1 MKKVFRLLLIVYH
14 RLRNE
19 THAAFHDDARVL
31 IKKSGAGALGVTSQ
45 LAPYETALDAELALL
60 DTIRES
66 PLTAEVEKHDHLRD
80 RANHGLKAA
89 AEAVATHPD
98 ATKSAAAKRIL
109 DIIKHYG
116 AVASRSYND
125 ESATIEDILR
135 EFATPENK
143 ALITA
148 AGLEAWVEQLDAA
161 NEAFLTVIRARDT
174 EVSQRP
180 TGNMK
185 AAREAT
191 DEALQAIIARVEA
204 MVILNGI
211 TYTAALAP
219 FVAEWDTLVER
230 YKRTLAQEQGHR
242 EASKN
247 DEL

>member
-1 MKKVFRLLLIVYH
+1 MKKIFRLLMLVFR

-19 THAAFHDDARVL
+19 THAAFHDDARTL
-31 IKKSGAGALGVTSQ
+31 IKRSGAGALGVTA
-45 LAPYETALDAELALL
+45 LYATYETTLDAELALL
-60 DTIRES
+60 DAIRES
-66 PLTAEVEKHDHLRD
+66 HLTAEVHEKDYVRDH
-80 RANHGLKAA
+80 ANHGLKAA
-89 AEAVATHPD
+89 AEALAEHPD
-98 ATKSAAAKRIL
+98 ATKRAAAKRIL
-109 DIIKHYG
+109 AIIKHYG
-116 AVASRSYND
+116 AIARRTYND
-125 ESATIEDILR
+125 ESAAILDILR
-135 EFATPENK
+135 ELATLENK
-143 ALITA
+143 ALIAA

-211 TYTAALAP
+211 NYTAALAP

-230 YKRTLAQEQGHR
+230 YKRTLAQEQGYR
-242 EASKN
+242 DAAKN
-247 DEL
+247 EEE